1 MKLLLT
7 SLTVLIGTTVVATA
21 QINGLNA
28 DLLSG
33 IKGLA
38 TVTFEPSTYGVIGA
52 ITLIGVISAR
62 RLKVN

>member
-7 SLTVLIGTTVVATA
+7 SLIVLVGTTIVATA
-21 QINGLNA
+21 QINGLGTE
-28 DLLSG
+28 LFTG

-38 TVTFEPSTYGVIGA
+38 TVTFGPSTYGVIGA

-62 RLKVN
+62 RLRVN